1 MLKRTSPIDKLPF
14 RLFKKKDCVT
24 IPDCQQF
31 AVGRSTSEHGARL
44 TKTFV
49 ECLFPQLFR
58 DLLRIA
64 EFRAGVSLIN
74 RVVVIQQPPVQDG
87 HCVRGVR
94 LWLSLVGLERF
105 KY

>member
-1 MLKRTSPIDKLPF
+1 MLKRISSIDKLPI
-14 RLFKKKDCVT
+14 RLKKKNCVT
-24 IPDCQQF
+24 TPDCQQF
-31 AVGRSTSEHGARL
+31 AVGRCPPEHGARL

-64 EFRAGVSLIN
+64 KFRAGVSLIN

-87 HCVRGVR
+87 HCVRCVR
-94 LWLSLVGLERF
+94 LGLGLVGLERF